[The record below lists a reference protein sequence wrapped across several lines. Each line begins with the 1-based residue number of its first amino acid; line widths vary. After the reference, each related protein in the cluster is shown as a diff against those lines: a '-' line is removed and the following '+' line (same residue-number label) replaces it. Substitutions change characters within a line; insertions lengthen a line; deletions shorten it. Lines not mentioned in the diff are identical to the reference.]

1 MSKRQEKIIANKES
15 QQEFLEKKKLKPF
28 EDRWEESQIKA
39 ATMQSV
45 LNYAIEQ
52 FTEHRDELEK
62 EMITKELHD
71 YIVGQIFQM
80 RNLALLRVQELVE
93 DGQYEQAIL
102 ECQKLI
108 K

>member
-45 LNYAIEQ
+45 LDYAVEQ
-52 FTEHRDELEK
+52 FTEHRNELEE
-62 EMITKELHD
+62 EMITKTEEQIKERQDQIKDFIMSEKEL
-71 YIVGQIFQM
+71 Y
-80 RNLALLRVQELVE
+80 LASIGIQE
-93 DGQYEQAIL
+93 D
-102 ECQKLI
+102 
-108 K
+108 

>member
-1 MSKRQEKIIANKES
+1 MSKRQEKIIANKEN

-45 LNYAIEQ
+45 LDYAVEQ

-62 EMITKELHD
+62 EMITKTEEQISERQEQIKEFIMSEKEL
-71 YIVGQIFQM
+71 Y
-80 RNLALLRVQELVE
+80 LASIGIQE
-93 DGQYEQAIL
+93 D
-102 ECQKLI
+102 
-108 K
+108 